1 MRASVVRTKVKGLT
15 LPRRPHGRP
24 GVTVVIPC
32 YNYGHF
38 LPAAV
43 AAALDQP
50 AVEVS
55 VIIVDDASPDGSG
68 AVAQRLARENP
79 RVRALIHPE
88 NRGHIQTYNDGLALV
103 ETEYATLVSADDLV
117 AEGALTRAAAFMQQH
132 PRVGLVYGTFV
143 KFRTDA
149 DPHPRST
156 RPYHLWRLWAGDEWL
171 AYVTGLGRAPIASP
185 EAVVRTVAMR
195 QVGLYNAGLP
205 RTGDHE
211 YWLRIAARW
220 DVGQIIGRVQAYYR
234 VHGDNMHI
242 HHLGSRE
249 DDLRGR
255 FEAFKVLLDKD
266 IVADLPTAP
275 ARFDAVRR
283 TLAAEVDALRNE
295 QCAQGA
301 DTASLSALRRQLN
314 RVAADYS
321 PAGDPRAG
329 APVPRMGEEQ

>member
-1 MRASVVRTKVKGLT
+1 MKGLT

-117 AEGALTRAAAFMQQH
+117 AEGALTRAAALMQQH
-132 PRVGLVYGTFV
+132 PRVGLVYGPRV
-143 KFRTDA
+143 KFGTDSDPRPRRT
-149 DPHPRST
+149 HF
-156 RPYHLWRLWAGDEWL
+156 YYLWRSWAGDDWL
-171 AYVTGLGRAPIASP
+171 DYVTGRGGAPIASP
-185 EAVVRTVAMR
+185 EAVIRTAAMH
-195 QVGLYNAGLP
+195 QVGPYNARLP
-205 RTGDHE
+205 HSGDQE

-234 VHGDNMHI
+234 VHGGNMHI
-242 HHLGSRE
+242 NHFGSRE
-249 DDLRGR
+249 VDLRER
-255 FEAFKVLLDKD
+255 FEAFKVLLDND

-275 ARFDAVRR
+275 ARFDAARR
-283 TLAAEVDALRNE
+283 ALASEVDGLLAH
-295 QCAQGA
+295 AKDQGA
-301 DTASLSALRRQLN
+301 DTAPLSKLRQHLDRPAVDYLSDGASKAGEPIQLS
-314 RVAADYS
+314 VDDA
-321 PAGDPRAG
+321 
-329 APVPRMGEEQ
+329 